1 MKTKK
6 LQENISKS
14 SENISVT
21 EAGRRGG
28 CSTLE
33 RHGIEYFR
41 TIGRSGG
48 KRTAELYADLL
59 REFGRLGGRPR
70 RPMLIIN
77 SDEGHSQKKEGA
89 VGQSVPHHID
99 EIIE

>member
-6 LQENISKS
+6 LQQNERKS

-33 RHGIEYFR
+33 RHGIEFYR
-41 TIGRSGG
+41 KIGRLGG
-48 KRTAELYADLL
+48 KRTAELHAGLL
-59 REFGRLGGRPR
+59 GEFGRLGGRPR
-70 RPMLIIN
+70 RPILIIN
-77 SDEGHSQKKEGA
+77 SGEGHSQKKEAA
-89 VGQSVPHHID
+89 VGQSAPHHFD
-99 EIIE
+99 